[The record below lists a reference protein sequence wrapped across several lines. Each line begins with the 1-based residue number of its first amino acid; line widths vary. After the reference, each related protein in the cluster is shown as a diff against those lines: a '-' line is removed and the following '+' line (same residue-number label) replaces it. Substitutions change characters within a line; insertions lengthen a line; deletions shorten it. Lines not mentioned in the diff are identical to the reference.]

1 MIDFNVGFVLMFL
14 FRFSAMQ
21 SVVCGS
27 GAVLQPLQRRQSEAG
42 ESPLLAACINSFFE
56 SSSLI
61 KDEVEFTLLLFE
73 RLVFGHI

>member
-1 MIDFNVGFVLMFL
+1 MIDFNVRFVLMFI

-27 GAVLQPLQRRQSEAG
+27 GPVLQPLQHRQSETG
-42 ESPLLAACINSFFE
+42 ESPLLAICINLFE

-73 RLVFGHI
+73 RLVVFGHI